1 MDSYQTSLQTNW
13 RQTKL
18 SFAHQF
24 YIVVPLKIDKHLK
37 ILWMGGLQRQQKF
50 KDVRELKQIYNCY
63 IKRRLSWHCIL
74 ECNVFLNY

>member
-1 MDSYQTSLQTNW
+1 MQLFSGSHETYSLFTTLCRVDSYQTSLQTNW

-18 SFAHQF
+18 SFTHQL

-50 KDVRELKQIYNCY
+50 KDMRTQID
-63 IKRRLSWHCIL
+63 I
-74 ECNVFLNY
+74 